1 MKKIMATDNA
11 LKIISVLIAIGIWI
25 YIALVMNPAI
35 EVTVRDLPIQFIG
48 EEELTQKGLAV
59 ISESATSVDVKIMGS
74 RKKMG
79 NNDMKTII
87 ARVNLTEIDSLG
99 DTSLPVEISIPFE
112 NQGISSQSEYNVTV
126 KVEKFVQ
133 KQLNVEVKSEG
144 NLAADYMPGDITV
157 TPSEITI
164 SGPQS
169 AVDKISM
176 ATAVLNH
183 NNADVDIDV
192 TVPIAFCGSD
202 GKEISMLDALM
213 GRVSTSHDNVE
224 IHCPVLKM
232 HKATVK
238 VDFDVSDLPDDFSYT
253 TDPSEV
259 YVFGDENNTASI
271 KEITT
276 EAVQLERLQDNGK
289 VKVKLKIPNG
299 VKIFHNITEAEV
311 SITQK

>member
-1 MKKIMATDNA
+1 MKKILASDNA
-11 LKIISVLIAIGIWI
+11 LKVTSILIAVGIWI

-35 EVTVRDLPIQFIG
+35 EVNVRDLPIQFIG
-48 EEELTQKGLAV
+48 QEELTEKGFAV
-59 ISESATSVDVKIMGS
+59 ISESATSVDIKVMGS

-87 ARVNLTEIDSLG
+87 ARVNLAEIESTG
-99 DTSLPVEISIPFE
+99 DTVLPVEISIPFE

-126 KVEKFVQ
+126 KVEKWVE
-133 KQLNVEVKSEG
+133 KKLNVEIKTEG

-157 TPSEITI
+157 TPSNITI

-169 AVDKISM
+169 AVDKISK

-192 TVPIAFCGSD
+192 TVPVNFSGTN

-213 GRVSTSHDNVE
+213 GRVATSHDKVS

-232 HKATVK
+232 HKASINVN
-238 VDFDVSDLPDDFSYT
+238 FDTSNLPDGFSYT
-253 TDPSEV
+253 TEPSEV
-259 YVFGDENNTASI
+259 YVFGDESAATNLT
-271 KEITT
+271 EIQT
-276 EAVQLERLQDNGK
+276 EPIDLDRLQDSGK
-289 VKVKLKIPNG
+289 VKTKLIIPKG
-299 VKIFHNITEAEV
+299 VKIFHDISEVEV
-311 SITQK
+311 SVKK